1 MRIANTANLLSKKHD
16 TFSFSGLFY
25 EVFGTPEKS
34 GIWIIYG
41 DEKNG
46 KTWFALLL
54 AKYLTEVEQKDV
66 LYISAEE
73 GTGKAFCDSIKRA
86 GLTAKDRVKYVAYE
100 PIDELKTYLNK
111 RGTARIVFIDNV
123 TVYKDELKNG
133 VLRQLQM
140 DYPNVL
146 FVYLAHQE
154 DGKSKEP
161 LGATAKLAKKLASII
176 IRVEGLAA
184 FVSGR
189 CSGGV
194 IMIDEDKAMLYHGT
208 NE

>member
-1 MRIANTANLLSKKHD
+1 MRIASTTNLLTKKHA
-16 TFSFSGLFY
+16 TFTFNSIFY
-25 EVFGTPEKS
+25 EIFGHPEKS

-54 AKYLTEVEQKDV
+54 SKYLAELEQRDL
-66 LYISAEE
+66 LYVSAEE

-86 GLTAKDRVKYVAYE
+86 GLTTKDRVKFVEYV
-100 PIDELKTYLNK
+100 PMDELKAYLNK
-111 RGTARIVFIDNV
+111 RRSARIVFIDNI

-140 DYPNVL
+140 NYPNVL

-176 IRVEGLAA
+176 VRVEGLSA

-189 CSGGV
+189 CPGGV
-194 IMIDEDKAMLYHGT
+194 VKVNEEKALLYHGT
-208 NE
+208 D